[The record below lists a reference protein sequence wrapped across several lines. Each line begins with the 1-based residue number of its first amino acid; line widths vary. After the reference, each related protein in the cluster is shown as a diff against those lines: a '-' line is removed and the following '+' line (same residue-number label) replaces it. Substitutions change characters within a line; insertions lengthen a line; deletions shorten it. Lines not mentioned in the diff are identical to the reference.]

1 MSVLNI
7 TVQTFGVYKQMNTF
21 IQQSIESIKSDSKDI
36 YYTIFLFQL
45 NAVLSNFL
53 FVKECRKIQRV
64 TVPTKIVSST
74 TVFNIDNNQKCF

>member
-36 YYTIFLFQL
+36 YYTIFLFQI
-45 NAVLSNFL
+45 NAVLLNFL
-53 FVKECRKIQRV
+53 FVKECRKIRV